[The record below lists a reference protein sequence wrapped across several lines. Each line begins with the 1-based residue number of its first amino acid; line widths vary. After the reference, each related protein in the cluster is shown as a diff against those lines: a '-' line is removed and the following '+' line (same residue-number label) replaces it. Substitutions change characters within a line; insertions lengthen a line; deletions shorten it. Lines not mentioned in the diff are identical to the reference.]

1 MLVLGIDDA
10 GRGPVIGPMV
20 IAGVLIES
28 KDIPRLKAIGVKDS
42 KLLTPEKRRLL
53 FKEIGKMAKAY
64 SVIKISPGEIDN
76 AVDSETTNLNWLE
89 ADKMI
94 EVIKQLDTA
103 DIVYIDCPSN
113 NISAYTNYL
122 EKKLKKKTN
131 LRVEHKADLKYE
143 VVGAASIIAK
153 VTRDEEIEKIKKE
166 IGKNLGSGYPS
177 DEITQKFLKE
187 NYKRYPNIMR
197 KSWASYKNLVKGERQ
212 KKIGDF

>member
-28 KDIPRLKAIGVKDS
+28 KDIVRLKAIGVKDS
-42 KLLTPEKRRLL
+42 KLLTPEKRRFL
-53 FKEIGKMAKAY
+53 FKEISSMAKAY
-64 SVIKISPGEIDN
+64 SVIKISPGEVDK

-89 ADKMI
+89 ADKMA
-94 EVIKQLDTA
+94 EVIKQLDS
-103 DIVYIDCPSN
+103 DIVYVDCPSN
-113 NISAYTNYL
+113 NIAAYTNYL
-122 EKKLKKKTN
+122 EKKLKKKVN

-153 VTRDEEIEKIKKE
+153 VTRDEEIDKIKKE
-166 IGKNLGSGYPS
+166 INKNIGSGYPS

-187 NYKRYPNIMR
+187 NYKRYPNIIR
-197 KSWASYKNLVKGERQ
+197 KSWASYKDLVKGEKQ